1 MARKTKNNDQDAY
14 YTLRAVHATSGSA
27 HNRQLMA
34 GADTIHIGQTADCEW
49 HFDNT
54 TNYIDEIYAVI
65 RPGQISGE
73 WVLVPTS
80 EHVSVSVNGTKVDLI
95 HYLRDGDI
103 IGFDGE
109 RQELRFNVHHD
120 GRYSADI
127 GVAYIPVR
135 LSKATMLCMFIA
147 VALVIGAVWLL
158 VERANQRTENISKKL
173 NAIGATDVFS
183 IKVDTI
189 YFIADAIDADG
200 IMRADT
206 INRYAYSPTDG
217 GVISGTA
224 FIVNDSL
231 LVTARHCI
239 QPWLNDPSINKA
251 TCPNDLPPGPVR
263 WAFEA
268 ETNKQLNG
276 SDSLRVVSLCTIW
289 GGESGT
295 TFIARYTSDEFSI
308 DSLRDDI
315 VQLGDFN
322 NTCFWRSIERR
333 GELKTQMLDDVAFVT
348 LKRDK
353 KSTLTLATDEYVANM
368 ERGQKLYY
376 LGFPNYDENSYAYTE
391 GTLQKDYEQD
401 EMLSHGGYIGHGY
414 SGGPVVVIDE
424 NMRVIVVGI
433 ISVADSKGIGRA
445 YSVPVTEIK
454 TK

>member
-1 MARKTKNNDQDAY
+1 MASKSNNISAETY
-14 YTLRAVHATSGSA
+14 YTLRAVHAAGSGNS
-27 HNRQLMA
+27 NRQLMA
-34 GADTIHIGQTADCEW
+34 GADTVHMGQTSDCEW
-49 HFDNT
+49 HFDNP
-54 TNYIDEIYAVI
+54 TNYVDEIYAVI

-73 WVLVPTS
+73 WVLVPTT
-80 EHVSVSVNGTKVDLI
+80 EHVGVSVNGSRVGLI
-95 HYLRDGDI
+95 HYLHDGDLI
-103 IGFDGE
+103 SFDGE

-127 GVAYIPVR
+127 GVVYIPVR
-135 LSKATMLCMFIA
+135 LSKATIISLFIA
-147 VALVIGAVWLL
+147 VALVIGVVWLL
-158 VERANQRTENISKKL
+158 IERANQRTEEISKKL
-173 NAIGATDVFS
+173 NAIGVTDVFS

-189 YFIADAIDADG
+189 YFIADVIDADG
-200 IMRADT
+200 TMHADT
-206 INRYAYSPTDG
+206 IKRYAYSPTDG
-217 GVISGTA
+217 GVVSGTA

-239 QPWLNDPSINKA
+239 QPWLNDPSINEA
-251 TCPNDLPPGPVR
+251 TCPDDLPFGPVR

-276 SDSLRVVSLCTIW
+276 SDSLRVISLCSIW

-295 TFIARYTSDEFSI
+295 TLIARYTSDEFSI

-322 NTCFWRSIERR
+322 NTFFWRSIARR
-333 GELKTQMLDDVAFVT
+333 GELKTQMLGDVAFVT
-348 LKRDK
+348 LKRNI

-368 ERGQKLYY
+368 KRGQKLYY
-376 LGFPNYDENSYAYTE
+376 LGYPNYDENSYAYTD
-391 GTLQKDYEQD
+391 GTLQKGYEQD

-424 NMRVIVVGI
+424 NMRAIVVGV

-445 YSVPVTEIK
+445 YSVPATEIK
-454 TK
+454 IQ